1 MPNFCTYIV
10 KYFMQID
17 THTKQFVVHI
27 HPDRLPH
34 GSQCFLHYN
43 AQPKTPNHEESKL
56 LVLDP
61 RRTYVDIKSH
71 VLITASHD
79 YHVMCA

>member
-1 MPNFCTYIV
+1 MPNFCTYV
-10 KYFMQID
+10 VQSYNTFMQID

-61 RRTYVDIKSH
+61 RRTSISNH
-71 VLITASHD
+71 T
-79 YHVMCA
+79 C